1 MGSIQPVTL
10 VKHPF
15 KNSSQEASLVA
26 VVLCSHNLS
35 MQASEVVV
43 LRDQHL
49 IELPVN
55 APQDV

>member
-1 MGSIQPVTL
+1 VGSIQPVPL

-15 KNSSQEASLVA
+15 RNSSQEASLVA

-35 MQASEVVV
+35 MQGAIAEV

-49 IELPVN
+49 IEFPAR
-55 APQDV
+55 APHDV